1 MIQTKEKIIQGSRYV
16 VTQMT
21 ARRAL
26 RMKARLLK
34 LFGKPLAQ
42 MFIPS
47 NETPI
52 DGLAF
57 SRESAIKAIAGL
69 CEELEDKAFES
80 VIVELLSSVRKE
92 GMELTE
98 GIIDLEFAGDLA
110 TMYEVV
116 WFVLE
121 ANYSN
126 FFQALGITLP
136 SHEAK
141 PQATASSKKELKKA
155 S

>member
-1 MIQTKEKIIQGSRYV
+1 MIETREQVINGSRYT

-34 LFGKPLAQ
+34 MFGKALAQ
-42 MFIPS
+42 IFLPS
-47 NETPI
+47 NDESI
-52 DGLAF
+52 QGMAF
-57 SRESAIKAIAGL
+57 SKNSAVSAIQSL
-69 CEELEDKAFES
+69 CESMDDKAFES
-80 VIVELLSSVRKE
+80 VLVELLSGVRKE

-110 TMYEVV
+110 TLYQVV

-136 SHEAK
+136 SNEVVK
-141 PQATASSKKELKKA
+141 QATSSKKELKRA